1 MKIIKKVY
9 WDIGFESV
17 FLIKFFPFSQ
27 LTQILFVFMVE
38 TEDHSIIKK
47 VLEGD
52 VEAFAQIVHRHQQ
65 TIFNLALQMT
75 GNEEDARDL
84 TQDIFLRA
92 YLNLDKVDP
101 RFKFFS
107 WLYRLGVNHT
117 INYIRQRK
125 PYERIEDMEIADGQV
140 RSGIADLEA
149 ERRNVRKAIR
159 KLKPKYRLLIVMKY
173 YSALSYD
180 QMSSI
185 TGIPES
191 RVKSRLFEARLM
203 LRNTLKRSSDNV

>member
-9 WDIGFESV
+9 WEIGFVSV
-17 FLIKFFPFSQ
+17 FLIKIFLFFQ

-38 TEDHSIIKK
+38 TDDHSIIKK
-47 VLEGD
+47 VLDGD
-52 VEAFAQIVHRHQQ
+52 VEAFAHIVKRHQQ
-65 TIFNLALQMT
+65 TIFNLAFQMT
-75 GNEEDARDL
+75 GREEDARDL
-84 TQDIFLRA
+84 TQEIFLRA
-92 YLNLDKVDP
+92 YLNLDKADSHY
-101 RFKFFS
+101 KFFS
-107 WLYRLGVNHT
+107 WLYRLGMNHT
-117 INYIRQRK
+117 INHLRQRK
-125 PYERIEDMEIADGQV
+125 PYERIEDMEISDRHV
-140 RSGIADLEA
+140 RNETADLME

-185 TGIPES
+185 TGIPEN

-203 LRNTLKRSSDNV
+203 LRDILKSSSDNI